1 VGTKSSHV
9 VIWFFDLKTTSM
21 LELCALTKKRMTALM
36 RRVVFYA
43 FCEPCGHLE
52 NFWFFVAQGMQC
64 PQTHYVIIV
73 NGPCKVT
80 MPSEGPNV
88 TVIHRENKGF
98 DFGAWAAGLAAIS
111 VDDYSHFVFLNGS
124 CRGPILPESVS
135 SSEWISRF
143 CSRLTGNVHCVGP
156 TINIYKLQPL
166 CKPHVQTYAWAA
178 TRECVQMLLEAGLF
192 EFEAQTKADA
202 IQRQEVASGTLILA
216 HGWEIACFVPEFD
229 AVVSYQPHNDAQLRS
244 FNPSGSL
251 GDIAYPMPWCFG
263 RELSPVELMFIK
275 TNRGRSSFQSQL
287 QRARERALES
297 SRIALRLSQAFAY
310 TYTYGSDVK
319 FEDVTTIVHDMLA
332 RGSNDIPVTN
342 AVFGDPHFGVVKHM
356 AVLQDGVKI
365 AHVLEGDVI
374 HLETL
379 SLFLNVS

>member
-1 VGTKSSHV
+1 M
-9 VIWFFDLKTTSM
+9 TS
-21 LELCALTKKRMTALM
+21 LM
-36 RRVVFYA
+36 RRVVLYA

-64 PQTHYVIIV
+64 PLTHYVIIV
-73 NGPCKVT
+73 NGPCKET

-111 VDDYSHFVFLNGS
+111 VDEYSHFVFLNGS
-124 CRGPILPESVS
+124 CRGPILAESVS

-156 TINIYKLQPL
+156 TINIYKVQPL

-178 TRECVQMLLEAGLF
+178 TRECVQMLLGAGLF
-192 EFEAQTKADA
+192 QFVGATKYDV
-202 IQRQEVASGTLILA
+202 IQRQEIGTSTLILA

-229 AVVSYQPHNDAQLRS
+229 AVVSYQPRNKAQLRF
-244 FNPSGSL
+244 FNPGGDKYL
-251 GDIAYPMPWCFG
+251 GDLAIPEPLCFG

-275 TNRGRSSFQSQL
+275 TNRGCSSFQSQL
-287 QRARERALES
+287 QRARERAFES
-297 SRIALRLSQAFAY
+297 LGIAPRLSQAFACI
-310 TYTYGSDVK
+310 YTYGSDVK
-319 FEDVTTIVHDMLA
+319 FEDVTTIVHDMLV
-332 RGSNDIPVTN
+332 RGNSDIPVTN
-342 AVFGDPHFGVVKHM
+342 AMFGDPHFGVVKHM

-365 AHVLEGDVI
+365 AHVLEGDVM
-374 HLETL
+374 HLNTL
-379 SLFLNVS
+379 FRP